1 MLKQTSLFLLL
12 GALAVAPPAY
22 AQSEGDADA
31 EEGTEE
37 EPEAPPEVPRV
48 LKRAKKEFKK
58 KKWALASIGFFS
70 SIRKEDPYFTS

>member
-22 AQSEGDADA
+22 AQSEGDEAES

-37 EPEAPPEVPRV
+37 EPEAPAGGKVIMLDPFR
-48 LKRAKKEFKK
+48 KK
-58 KKWALASIGFFS
+58 
-70 SIRKEDPYFTS
+70 